1 MARLDTH
8 TAVQVQALRRYVADR
23 RGARGPDP
31 ALLLYGALRSRLREI
46 GPPRPAH
53 GSESPRPLTGRGSSY
68 AIRIAG
74 RWYPWEVV
82 RALLRAALEADRPP
96 HERSQE
102 ARDLA
107 AFLWSDRPTTVQY
120 ALARPALM
128 RIWNGIHSA
137 TADA

>member
-1 MARLDTH
+1 VARLDIDQKI
-8 TAVQVQALRRYVADR
+8 QVQALRRYVADR
-23 RGARGPDP
+23 RGARGADP

-46 GPPRPAH
+46 GPPRPSH
-53 GSESPRPLTGRGSSY
+53 GSESPRPLTGRGSTF
-68 AIRIAG
+68 AIRVGG
-74 RWYPWEVV
+74 RWYPWELV
-82 RALLRAALEADRPP
+82 RALLRAALEVDRPL

-128 RIWNGIHSA
+128 RIWHALHSA
-137 TADA
+137 TARA